1 MSSVTI
7 SNSIASYIVASDN
20 FTLTNLGT
28 IGKAATAVAVN
39 GNADTVVNA
48 GSIVGSNFGVQL
60 GANALTNQ
68 SGGTI
73 SGAYGVVANNTASI
87 VNYGGISGTLS
98 GVNLVQGSL
107 TNQSGGVI
115 LGGTSGYGAK
125 LTSNATLLNAGDIT
139 AATGIYLQGGYA
151 TNQSGGTISGT
162 DGAKIGL
169 SATLTNGGN
178 ITGSSAG
185 IVLSGTGSVVD
196 LPGGTI
202 AGGVSAGVGIYG
214 VPNIYYNP
222 FTSQTYFEGYLPG
235 RGLVTNSGLIS
246 GAYGIRVRDV
256 TATVVN
262 KGTIEG
268 VTAAVELAP
277 GYSGKL
283 IMYPGAVFNGL
294 VEGAGG
300 VLELAS
306 SATKGTIGGG
316 GTQFTGFSN
325 VTIDPGAYW
334 TFASGDTFTGGVE
347 LTIAG
352 TFGGVLTLS
361 AGSHQAIEV
370 QPGASI
376 LGTIDGGNTLG
387 STVYSEL
394 ELLSGPS
401 VGTLTGIGSNLL
413 NFSDIEVSDGAYW
426 QFNPNTFASGTT
438 LINNGTVGATSGVSV
453 AFLPGAGN
461 RVEIGYGAEFLGTVD
476 GGNPI
481 GSSFASV
488 LELDGSG
495 STLSGLGTRYLNFT
509 QLVVDSGASEYL
521 TTDNFVAGMTVT
533 NAGTMSGPD
542 NTAVVFAAGVGNR
555 VILAPGGEFVGTV
568 DGGNT
573 LGSSIASTL
582 ELSGNRTGNLTGLG
596 TQFVNFAQITVDPG
610 AYWDLSGY
618 NTIAPG
624 AALTVSGHTY
634 NYGSLY
640 GNVTLA
646 GGEMLNDGPLNGNVT
661 LAGGTMLNEISGTIT
676 GEVLGVGAAGALAN
690 QGTIDGSGG
699 TAVQLAAG
707 FANCVTIFP
716 SSVFGGVVN
725 GNAPGLA
732 SLSLGSGSSAGTLV
746 GFGTKY
752 IGFGQ
757 IAVTSGA
764 DWSLGNTT
772 TLAAGITLTN
782 AGTVFGTPDAVRF
795 APGAGNRVVLEGN
808 GTFTG
813 TIDGGNTLGS
823 PNVSTLELGAGGFG
837 NATLSGL
844 GSQFVN
850 FGQINVDYGASWVLT
865 SGLNTLASG
874 VVLNV
879 AGALD
884 VYNRLVGNVTLSGGR
899 LEVYRPGD
907 SVTGSV
913 IGVATSASV
922 RDYGLIKG
930 VGLAAVSLAQGGLVN
945 LGTAAAEVS
954 GATYGVVIAG
964 NYGTVIN
971 SGFIVG
977 SKIGVA
983 LGAGGTMADYG
994 FIDGGITSG
1003 GAAIWLQSGGGTARI
1018 AAGKTV
1024 TGFIG
1029 VRADGPS
1036 TVINQGIINGG
1047 TGGAAVQFG
1056 AGATQ
1061 RLVIDPGAVFRGT
1074 VDGGNTAG
1082 STAVSTLELAS
1093 SASIGTLSGLGS
1105 KYINFGSIVVDTNAD
1120 WSLSGS
1126 NTVASGS
1133 VLTLTDASLSDSS
1146 ALVNNGGV
1154 VLTPSSY
1161 LGVGG
1166 LLGVGTATIVGR
1178 SDIYVLG
1185 TLGAGETIAFSGVD
1199 GELGLANP
1207 GSIAGTIANFGYNE
1221 IDLFGVNPTS
1231 VSYSAGELHF
1241 TLPGGVGT
1249 GSIALTPAP
1258 GYSVSPAVSDP
1269 AGTGAAIYGN
1279 SILCFGAGTHIATPK
1294 GEVPVEQLAVN
1305 DVVLTSDG
1313 SMQPII
1319 WIGTGRVMVPPGRR
1333 SAATPVIV
1341 RKSALAS
1348 NVPHRDLHLTKG
1360 HSLCIDDVLIPVEF
1374 LVNHRS
1380 IVWDDEAREITI
1392 YHIELARHA
1401 VLLAEGAPAESY
1413 RDDGNRWLFENA
1425 NSGWDL
1431 PPQEALPPRVDRRT
1445 CGRCGLVATAA
1456 PCRTWPAAAHDQRRG
1471 SAPGRRRQASGRRGA
1486 DGRTACVPPER
1497 PRSVS
1502 ANRVPVRRS
1511 GRVGSGA

>member
-1 MSSVTI
+1 M
-7 SNSIASYIVASDN
+7 
-20 FTLTNLGT
+20 
-28 IGKAATAVAVN
+28 
-39 GNADTVVNA
+39 
-48 GSIVGSNFGVQL
+48 
-60 GANALTNQ
+60 
-68 SGGTI
+68 
-73 SGAYGVVANNTASI
+73 
-87 VNYGGISGTLS
+87 
-98 GVNLVQGSL
+98 
-107 TNQSGGVI
+107 
-115 LGGTSGYGAK
+115 
-125 LTSNATLLNAGDIT
+125 
-139 AATGIYLQGGYA
+139 
-151 TNQSGGTISGT
+151 
-162 DGAKIGL
+162 
-169 SATLTNGGN
+169 
-178 ITGSSAG
+178 
-185 IVLSGTGSVVD
+185 
-196 LPGGTI
+196 
-202 AGGVSAGVGIYG
+202 
-214 VPNIYYNP
+214 
-222 FTSQTYFEGYLPG
+222 
-235 RGLVTNSGLIS
+235 
-246 GAYGIRVRDV
+246 
-256 TATVVN
+256 
-262 KGTIEG
+262 
-268 VTAAVELAP
+268 
-277 GYSGKL
+277 
-283 IMYPGAVFNGL
+283 
-294 VEGAGG
+294 
-300 VLELAS
+300 
-306 SATKGTIGGG
+306 
-316 GTQFTGFSN
+316 
-325 VTIDPGAYW
+325 
-334 TFASGDTFTGGVE
+334 
-347 LTIAG
+347 
-352 TFGGVLTLS
+352 
-361 AGSHQAIEV
+361 
-370 QPGASI
+370 
-376 LGTIDGGNTLG
+376 
-387 STVYSEL
+387 
-394 ELLSGPS
+394 
-401 VGTLTGIGSNLL
+401 
-413 NFSDIEVSDGAYW
+413 
-426 QFNPNTFASGTT
+426 
-438 LINNGTVGATSGVSV
+438 
-453 AFLPGAGN
+453 
-461 RVEIGYGAEFLGTVD
+461 
-476 GGNPI
+476 
-481 GSSFASV
+481 
-488 LELDGSG
+488 
-495 STLSGLGTRYLNFT
+495 
-509 QLVVDSGASEYL
+509 
-521 TTDNFVAGMTVT
+521 
-533 NAGTMSGPD
+533 
-542 NTAVVFAAGVGNR
+542 
-555 VILAPGGEFVGTV
+555 
-568 DGGNT
+568 
-573 LGSSIASTL
+573 
-582 ELSGNRTGNLTGLG
+582 
-596 TQFVNFAQITVDPG
+596 
-610 AYWDLSGY
+610 
-618 NTIAPG
+618 
-624 AALTVSGHTY
+624 
-634 NYGSLY
+634 
-640 GNVTLA
+640 
-646 GGEMLNDGPLNGNVT
+646 
-661 LAGGTMLNEISGTIT
+661 
-676 GEVLGVGAAGALAN
+676 
-690 QGTIDGSGG
+690 
-699 TAVQLAAG
+699 
-707 FANCVTIFP
+707 
-716 SSVFGGVVN
+716 
-725 GNAPGLA
+725 
-732 SLSLGSGSSAGTLV
+732 
-746 GFGTKY
+746 
-752 IGFGQ
+752 
-757 IAVTSGA
+757 
-764 DWSLGNTT
+764 
-772 TLAAGITLTN
+772 
-782 AGTVFGTPDAVRF
+782 
-795 APGAGNRVVLEGN
+795 VLEGN

-813 TIDGGNTLGS
+813 TVDGGNTLGS

-1185 TLGAGETIAFSGVD
+1185 TLGAGEKIAFSGVD
-1199 GELGLANP
+1199 GKLGLANP

-1431 PPQEALPPRVDRRT
+1431 PPQKPCLPVLTGGPVVDAAWWRLLHRAGPGLQPHTINDADLHLVVDGKRVDDEGRT
-1445 CGRCGLVATAA
+1445 DGLHVFRLSGPARSVRIVSRSGAPDVLGVARDPRQLGVALRKVVLWQGWRLTVMEASDPALGRGFHEFEPAEGLRWTDGDAILPASLFEGFNGPLLLELHVAMTTRYPVDRATRTAA
-1456 PCRTWPAAAHDQRRG
+1456 
-1471 SAPGRRRQASGRRGA
+1471 
-1486 DGRTACVPPER
+1486 
-1497 PRSVS
+1497 
-1502 ANRVPVRRS
+1502 
-1511 GRVGSGA
+1511 